1 MLPPP
6 GSVSRPAITEAGLDR
21 FFPASALGS
30 LLTATRHT
38 PAVSIRRFHI
48 GDRPADCGPPPSRA
62 GLLAPATMLLRPR
75 LGLRCGPRI
84 APADHHPRLPAG
96 GNPDSAV
103 SVRCA
108 RFHFIAPAPTSR
120 RSAGDPSCIPF
131 LLTSATGSSRD
142 REPMTLVPRPLRGST
157 GFRRFQASAWWRP
170 RSLNSA
176 PLARWHAGLLHFPQ
190 PQELLYFVP
199 PHRPHP
205 LTQDP
210 GALGTPP
217 APACPA
223 IHPPARFTEI

>member
-1 MLPPP
+1 
-6 GSVSRPAITEAGLDR
+6 
-21 FFPASALGS
+21 
-30 LLTATRHT
+30 
-38 PAVSIRRFHI
+38 
-48 GDRPADCGPPPSRA
+48 
-62 GLLAPATMLLRPR
+62 MLLRPR
-75 LGLRCGPRI
+75 LGLRCGPRLT
-84 APADHHPRLPAG
+84 PADHHPRLPAG

-103 SVRCA
+103 SVRCD

-157 GFRRFQASAWWRP
+157 GIRRLQASASWRP
-170 RSLNSA
+170 RSLSLA
-176 PLARWHAGLLHFPQ
+176 SLARWHVGLLHFPQ

-210 GALGTPP
+210 GALGPRRLPPTPP
-217 APACPA
+217 SIRRPGSLKYNSALWPRKTPGPSPPLLGNPGPRARPGQWPRAGPSGSPHASSLAP
-223 IHPPARFTEI
+223 PPS